1 MAIDMKSA
9 PISVRL
15 LEPPIEPQ
23 DREQTL
29 LFTELLAIG
38 TTVPV
43 VACEVAAVR
52 HVLHAEEDIQRLT
65 AHGERAIDR
74 LPWPYSFEVSR
85 FSTKSSTPSEYPSPA
100 LVSGNRISRTLNV
113 SPMLASDTVGRSL
126 ATG

>member
-9 PISVRL
+9 PISVRV

-29 LFTELLAIG
+29 LFTELLAVG

-65 AHGERAIDR
+65 AHGERAIDADVDPAVIGCA
-74 LPWPYSFEVSR
+74 LGVDACEVVHAAPLLR
-85 FSTKSSTPSEYPSPA
+85 RYCP
-100 LVSGNRISRTLNV
+100 V
-113 SPMLASDTVGRSL
+113 VGRER
-126 ATG
+126 AARQKRQPR